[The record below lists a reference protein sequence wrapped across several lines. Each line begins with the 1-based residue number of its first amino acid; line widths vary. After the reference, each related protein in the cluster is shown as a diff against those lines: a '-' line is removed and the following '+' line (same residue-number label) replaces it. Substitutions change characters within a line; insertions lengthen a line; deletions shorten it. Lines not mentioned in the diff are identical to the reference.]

1 MTLVGWKGLK
11 GKAVSE
17 VYVFHSVRF
26 NTNEFWN
33 ETPYEL
39 WVFSVKVCGI
49 LSTTGYKKR
58 VYTKF
63 YNANTVESD

>member
-26 NTNEFWN
+26 NTNEYWN
-33 ETPYEL
+33 E
-39 WVFSVKVCGI
+39 SVMSFPCKSVWNTFNHWI
-49 LSTTGYKKR
+49 WKR

-63 YNANTVESD
+63 YHANTVESD